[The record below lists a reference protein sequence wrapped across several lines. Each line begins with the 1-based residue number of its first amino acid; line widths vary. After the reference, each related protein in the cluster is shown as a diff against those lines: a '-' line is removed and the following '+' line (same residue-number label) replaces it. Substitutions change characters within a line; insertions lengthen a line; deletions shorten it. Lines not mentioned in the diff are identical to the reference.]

1 MFQTSQIKAV
11 ILDLDGTLLHTLPDL
26 VAGANG
32 MLCTM
37 GFLPLPAEKIGHFVG
52 KGAENLVMRCLE
64 SYLTPAQSQ
73 AMHARAMGA
82 FEREYDAVNGQFAEL
97 YPGVIEGLEAF
108 KAKGLRMAVVTN
120 KPCQFAFPLLEAKGL
135 SPYFELVLG
144 GDSLPQRKPDP
155 APMLHVAQQFG
166 LAAHEILAI
175 GDSSNDALAARAA
188 GMPAFLVPYGYN
200 HGQAIDQSPSD
211 GIVSSIAQ
219 AAQLL
224 A

>member
-1 MFQTSQIKAV
+1 
-11 ILDLDGTLLHTLPDL
+11 LHTLPDL

-37 GFLPLPAEKIGHFVG
+37 GFLPLPAAKIGQFVG
-52 KGAENLVMRCLE
+52 KGAANLVLRCLE
-64 SYLTPAQSQ
+64 SYLTPTQSQ
-73 AMHARAMGA
+73 AMHARALAA

-97 YPGVIEGLEAF
+97 FPGVIEGLDAF
-108 KAKGLRMAVVTN
+108 KAKGLRLAVVTN
-120 KPCQFAFPLLEAKGL
+120 KPCQFAFPLLQAKGL
-135 SPYFELVLG
+135 TGYFDLILG

-166 LAAHEILAI
+166 LAPNEILAI
-175 GDSSNDALAARAA
+175 GDSSNDAMAARAA
-188 GMPAFLVPYGYN
+188 GMPVFLVPYGYN
-200 HGQAIDQSPSD
+200 HGEPIDQSPSN

-219 AAQLL
+219 AAQQL